1 MSGTLMRIEYQ
12 PTNITRPSTVF
23 RHIAD
28 WLDDR
33 FRNDEQLEP
42 AERADPR
49 RVNILANIMIDEEP
63 PTTTDHEAV
72 RKFQTI
78 VQRNTQDDDR
88 DIAQAA
94 REIADRLAELAEH
107 HDPLDLA
114 LL

>member
-1 MSGTLMRIEYQ
+1 
-12 PTNITRPSTVF
+12 
-23 RHIAD
+23 
-28 WLDDR
+28 
-33 FRNDEQLEP
+33 
-42 AERADPR
+42 
-49 RVNILANIMIDEEP
+49 MIDEEP
-63 PTTTDHEAV
+63 PTTTDRKAV